1 MKDSPRQAPNAHGR
15 PPDATWMR
23 SCVPLQSSQAAN
35 LLSGIFL
42 DTFVPPTRDRMGKPL
57 SSPCDL
63 DPRSHDGQAT
73 PLWWRERSFPLT
85 LIGRFLIV
93 SIKPKEP
100 SPLCTEDGSYLRGTH
115 LAGQARGVLI
125 DRQAMPLLGAPD
137 IKPASSKCHIARRV
151 RHQANAKSVCIPCLN
166 VQFTATPRPGAT
178 SLFQ

>member
-1 MKDSPRQAPNAHGR
+1 MGGHQTRHGCARACRCNPVRRRTCSVESSSILLCRPRGIAWVNLCLHPATLTPGPMMAR
-15 PPDATWMR
+15 PP
-23 SCVPLQSSQAAN
+23 
-35 LLSGIFL
+35 
-42 DTFVPPTRDRMGKPL
+42 
-57 SSPCDL
+57 
-63 DPRSHDGQAT
+63 

-115 LAGQARGVLI
+115 LAGQARGILI